1 MSHDRSLLWRF
12 RWSLFISSTSF
23 PLSSIF
29 YPHSFLC
36 LFLFFHLVLCF
47 HLPPLPP
54 LPLPGSPKTSSGHT
68 EPLMDSLTGGQAK
81 DVWMRSSNS
90 TTTTTQSGERHFG
103 LREKPGFTQAF
114 FIFLLRIRA
123 ERTLPHLRICICFC
137 ILMVLCKYLFVRTSV

>member
-123 ERTLPHLRICICFC
+123 ERRRCVIASEHCHICAS
-137 ILMVLCKYLFVRTSV
+137 VFVSVF

>member
-1 MSHDRSLLWRF
+1 MSHDQSLLWRF

-29 YPHSFLC
+29 YPHSFLS
-36 LFLFFHLVLCF
+36 LSFFFLFFFL
-47 HLPPLPP
+47 
-54 LPLPGSPKTSSGHT
+54 SIASTSLHFPHCLSLALQRQALAT
-68 EPLMDSLTGGQAK
+68 MDSLTGGQAK

-114 FIFLLRIRA
+114 FIFLLRA
-123 ERTLPHLRICICFC
+123 ERGRCVIASEHCHICAS
-137 ILMVLCKYLFVRTSV
+137 VFVSVF